1 MRIRGLDAERYGRAA
16 KMMFRVLCVA
26 IICAGQSVLAQDLAV
41 YRVNATPGPWND
53 ATRSLGYSVSLTRR
67 LTEESGAAF
76 GLRASFSESRDSAM
90 VGGCPFCTSFVAS
103 MEQIRLRTTELVM
116 VFLPYATR
124 ATRFELGMGIA
135 RYNFSGFMTNEAH
148 APLMTMSLAR
158 RLMPRLP
165 VWATVGYT
173 MYQETDADSWPQDGP
188 SADTPTKSVRFGLLL
203 RR

>member
-1 MRIRGLDAERYGRAA
+1 MWRSLA
-16 KMMFRVLCVA
+16 VA
-26 IICAGQSVLAQDLAV
+26 LLCAGQSVLAQDLAV
-41 YRVNATPGPWND
+41 YRVNTTPGPWND
-53 ATRSLGYSVSLTRR
+53 ASRSLGYSVSLTRR
-67 LTEESGAAF
+67 LTKESGAAL

-90 VGGCPFCTSFVAS
+90 VGGCAFCSSFVAS
-103 MEQIRLRTTELVM
+103 MEQVRLRTTELVM

-135 RYNFSGFMTNEAH
+135 RYNFSGFMKNEAH

-158 RLMPRLP
+158 RLMPRIP

-173 MYQETDADSWPQDGP
+173 MHQQPDSDIWPQDSP
-188 SADTPTKSVRFGLLL
+188 SADTPTTSLRFGLLL